1 MRHEIKVRRYSDS
14 NRPRLKSVERSCTVA
29 ALVDEVIAAKKK
41 ACGKRQR
48 PASDD
53 YIRIDL
59 KLRLGRFAKEFGE
72 RMVATITRLEID
84 DWLSALKDRHGE
96 NLSPQSRGNYA
107 RALGVAFSFA
117 VRRGYAP
124 ESPMKGIN
132 KPTGDGK
139 PGILTI
145 EQTALLLES
154 ASPEILPYIAI
165 GAFAGLRASE
175 IERLDWRAIDFDE
188 NEIAVNS
195 EGKTGERHV
204 DMLPNLREWLMPLRK
219 LSGKV

>member
-1 MRHEIKVRRYSDS
+1 
-14 NRPRLKSVERSCTVA
+14 
-29 ALVDEVIAAKKK
+29 
-41 ACGKRQR
+41 
-48 PASDD
+48 
-53 YIRIDL
+53 
-59 KLRLGRFAKEFGE
+59 
-72 RMVATITRLEID
+72 
-84 DWLSALKDRHGE
+84 
-96 NLSPQSRGNYA
+96 
-107 RALGVAFSFA
+107 
-117 VRRGYAP
+117 
-124 ESPMKGIN
+124 MKGIN

-175 IERLDWRAIDFDE
+175 IERLDWRDIDFDE
-188 NEIAVNS
+188 NEIAINS

-219 LSGKV
+219 LSGKVTPENFRRHFDSARVAARIVPWPNNALRHSFGSYHLKHFHNDAHTRLQMGHWRDSTVLFAHYRRAVKRRNAEAYWTIRPAKASKKIVQLVAHA